1 MEKTFGLRVYPN
13 YKNACVV
20 VFNECIMVL
29 NIRNR
34 MKKPYTVLV
43 QTDEQGNIIRAV
55 LNDNKLCVVNELSF
69 TEMPFFIHERSALLR
84 LTDINKTAR
93 GETIGRRLD
102 PNNFTIYIDYE
113 EFRKIKKRMLTG
125 VNK

>member
-1 MEKTFGLRVYPN
+1 
-13 YKNACVV
+13 
-20 VFNECIMVL
+20 
-29 NIRNR
+29 